1 MSTSYEEYK
10 EIFKNLIDLLK
21 SITPSPD
28 TDAIDYSDSVW
39 LIKLE
44 VRKNIFNLC
53 SSIEAKIKA
62 DINESLEFFNK
73 YNDFS
78 QMERATFLGLANSV
92 IKLIALKIIYCS
104 DELLGDF
111 WAEVQ
116 NLVFATDLMI
126 CERDGKSKRS
136 LIDNV

>member
-1 MSTSYEEYK
+1 MHLSYEEYK
-10 EIFKNLIDLLK
+10 EDFKNLMALLE
-21 SITPSPD
+21 SIKPSPD
-28 TDAIDYSDSVW
+28 TDAIEYSDSVW
-39 LIKLE
+39 LIRLE

-62 DINESLEFFNK
+62 DIAESLEFFNK

-78 QMERATFLGLANSV
+78 QMERATFLALARSV

-104 DELLGDF
+104 DALVGEC

-116 NLVFATDLMI
+116 NLIFATDLMI

-136 LIDNV
+136 LVDIV